1 MRMVARH
8 YGRFYSLE
16 YLREKA
22 GISRSGVSLLG
33 ISEAAEAIGMR
44 TLALEVTIDQLCA
57 DIPLPCI
64 LPWGED
70 HFVVLYQIKR
80 NEQFFIADPNPAR
93 GLRKLSRAELLAE
106 WADRNGP
113 NGTPAGKI
121 LVLETSPDFFSKDR
135 EGLSRGHSSHLFGYF
150 KRYKSLVWQLGAGLI
165 LGLILQII
173 LPFLIKNMIDVGI
186 VHVDWSFIKLV
197 IAAQAVLLLTMTLLA
212 TLRRWILLH
221 IGDRVNISLISD
233 FLYKLTK
240 LPLSFFQSRM
250 KGDLL
255 QRINDHERV
264 QRFLTGQA
272 LSSIFGL
279 FSLLAFSVVLGLW
292 SLPVLLIF
300 FFGSIIN
307 LSWVLFFQHR
317 KKDLDY
323 RRFDQSAENQS
334 QLMELIDGMQEI
346 KLYGAE
352 RSKRWAWERQQ
363 AGLYRTSVQTMQIDQ
378 VQRTGGQIINDGKN
392 IFITLITAG
401 YVLDGSMSLGM
412 LVAIHYILAHLNTPI
427 SEFTEFMRA
436 YQESAISLERMNE
449 IQDKS
454 DEEDPERK
462 LGIISAE
469 DADLRLDR
477 IRFRYGN
484 EHSPW
489 VLRDISLSIPSRKV
503 TAIVGSSGSGKSTL
517 LNLLMGFLQP
527 TEGKVLV
534 GETNLAAIQNDV
546 WRSKLG
552 VVLQEGYIFSD
563 TIARNIALG
572 DEIIDEERLLTAV
585 RIARI
590 QNFIESLPQGYGTRV
605 GQNGMGISQGQRQRI
620 LIARAIYRR
629 PDYLFLDEATTGL
642 NAFSEAIIM
651 DDLLEYFEGT
661 TIIVVAHRHST
672 IKQADQIIVLEG
684 GEAIEVG
691 SHQYLMENK
700 SVYRQI
706 IRNQLELGN

>member
-1 MRMVARH
+1 MRGFPYYQQLERMDCGAACLRMVARH

-33 ISEAAEAIGMR
+33 ISEAAESIGLR
-44 TLALEVTIDQLCA
+44 TLALEVTIDQLCS

-64 LPWGED
+64 LPWGQD
-70 HFVVLYQIKR
+70 HFVVLYQIKKD
-80 NEQFFIADPNPAR
+80 EQFFIADPNPGR
-93 GLRKLSRAELLAE
+93 GLRRLSRAELLAE

-113 NGTPAGKI
+113 GGIPAGKC
-121 LVLETSPDFFSKDR
+121 LVLETSPDFFAKDR
-135 EGLSRGHSSHLFGYF
+135 EGLSKGHSSYIIGHFR
-150 KRYKSLVWQLGAGLI
+150 RYKSLVWQLAAGLV
-165 LGLILQII
+165 LGMILQIV
-173 LPFLIKNMIDVGI
+173 LPFLIKNMIDVGV
-186 VHVDWSFIKLV
+186 VHIDWSFVKLV
-197 IAAQAVLLLTMTLLA
+197 IVAQAVLLLTMTLLA

-221 IGDRVNISLISD
+221 IGDRVNISLVSD
-233 FLYKLTK
+233 FLHKLTR
-240 LPLSFFQSRM
+240 LPLNFFQSRM

-264 QRFLTGQA
+264 QRFLTGRA
-272 LSSIFGL
+272 LSSVFGL

-292 SLPVLLIF
+292 SMPVLLIF
-300 FFGSIIN
+300 LFGTLIN

-317 KKDLDY
+317 KRDLDY

-363 AGLYRTSVQTMQIDQ
+363 AGLYRTSVKTMQIDQ

-392 IFITLITAG
+392 IFITLITVG
-401 YVLDGSMSLGM
+401 YVLEGSMSLGM

-427 SEFTEFMRA
+427 AEFTEFMRA
-436 YQESAISLERMNE
+436 YQESSISLERMNE
-449 IQDKS
+449 VHDKS
-454 DEEDPERK
+454 DEENPDRK

-477 IRFRYGN
+477 VRFRYGN
-484 EHSPW
+484 EHAPW
-489 VLRDISLSIPSRKV
+489 VLRDLSVTIPSGKV

-527 TEGKVLV
+527 TDGKVLV
-534 GETNLAAIQNDV
+534 GETNLAAIQNEV

-572 DEIIDEERLLTAV
+572 DEIIDEERLLSAV

-590 QNFIESLPQGYGTRV
+590 QHFIESLPQGYGTRV

-629 PDYLFLDEATTGL
+629 PDYLFLDEATTG
-642 NAFSEAIIM
+642 
-651 DDLLEYFEGT
+651 
-661 TIIVVAHRHST
+661 
-672 IKQADQIIVLEG
+672 
-684 GEAIEVG
+684 
-691 SHQYLMENK
+691 
-700 SVYRQI
+700 
-706 IRNQLELGN
+706 